1 MSFPLTFPCVSHSV
15 SLFLWAFPT
24 LPLMFLPVL
33 YFRSYADLNCL
44 IDSASRVMLSISFHS
59 LTQTEKKEYLKLSV
73 LQENSGKFFLFS
85 DPVLQV
91 IRDRP

>member
-1 MSFPLTFPCVSHSV
+1 
-15 SLFLWAFPT
+15 
-24 LPLMFLPVL
+24 MFLPVL

-73 LQENSGKFFLFS
+73 LQENSVKFFLFS

>member
-1 MSFPLTFPCVSHSV
+1 
-15 SLFLWAFPT
+15 
-24 LPLMFLPVL
+24 MFLPVL

-59 LTQTEKKEYLKLSV
+59 LTQTEKKKYLKLSV

>member
-1 MSFPLTFPCVSHSV
+1 
-15 SLFLWAFPT
+15 
-24 LPLMFLPVL
+24 MFLPVL

-73 LQENSGKFFLFS
+73 LQENSGKFFLFA
-85 DPVLQV
+85 DPVLLV
-91 IRDRP
+91 VLVVYFP

>member
-1 MSFPLTFPCVSHSV
+1 MFRIVFP
-15 SLFLWAFPT
+15 LFLWAFPT
-24 LPLMFLPVL
+24 LPLLFLPVL

-44 IDSASRVMLSISFHS
+44 IDSASRVILSILFHS
-59 LTQTEKKEYLKLSV
+59 LTQIEKKEYLKVSV
-73 LQENSGKFFLFS
+73 LQENSGKFFLVA

>member
-1 MSFPLTFPCVSHSV
+1 
-15 SLFLWAFPT
+15 
-24 LPLMFLPVL
+24 MFLPVL

-73 LQENSGKFFLFS
+73 LQENSGKLFLFS